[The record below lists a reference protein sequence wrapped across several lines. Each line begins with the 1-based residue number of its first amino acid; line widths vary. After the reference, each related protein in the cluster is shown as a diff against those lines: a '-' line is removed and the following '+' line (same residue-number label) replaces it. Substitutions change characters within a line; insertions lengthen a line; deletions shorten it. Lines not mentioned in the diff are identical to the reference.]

1 LGRDD
6 WKYDEDAWDE
16 MEDEGKKAAPPPEK
30 QCPQCLHWVD
40 REVLYCAWCGKALG
54 EKDRREK

>member
-1 LGRDD
+1 MGRDD

-16 MEDEGKKAAPPPEK
+16 KKEEEQSAPPPEK

-40 REVLYCAWCGKALG
+40 RGAIYCPWCGKPL
-54 EKDRREK
+54 EDKDRRR